1 MTETGGVERMKLSAC
16 YIVRDEAED
25 LARSLAALAG
35 NYDELVVVCTAEDAA
50 VRAVAEQYGAKIFSF
65 PWCDDFSAARNYAI
79 ERATGDWILFL
90 DADEFLAPG
99 TAARLRAV
107 LAANAREEALLV
119 RRLDI
124 EGDASAPETARVL
137 GDIYV
142 LRLFRRL
149 PSLRFCYRIH
159 EELRAQ
165 GTIVRRQRCVS
176 DRLLLLYH
184 TGYDGARGAAKAARN
199 LRLLERELKEE
210 SDPGRLYG
218 YLAEACH
225 GVGDDAR
232 AERYARLD
240 IARGRQSVTDASRSH
255 RLLLAL
261 LAGAGRQE
269 ERLAAAEAAV
279 RDFPELPE
287 FRAELA
293 ACLAACGRYPEAVR
307 ALEAAFAALRTLPR
321 ESLEPQMFDAN
332 AQAKAR
338 QALSEW
344 RARAARAETLTVAAC
359 LIMRDEAV
367 RLPAWL
373 AQANAYGDTVICVD
387 TGSSDGSAA
396 LARQAGARVLS
407 FPWQGDFAAARN
419 AALAAVPGGMDWIV
433 FLDADETFVSPAAVR
448 DILAEQAPETE
459 ALLVPIVNV
468 DHDAQDL
475 EISRFSALRIFRARD
490 CYRYRGAVHETL
502 VDLRTGQAP
511 HAVLASALRV
521 RHTGYSSDRVQRKLR
536 RNLALL
542 EEVVRQHGE
551 QPLTARYLADCY
563 YGLGDDARAIACAR
577 RALSG
582 GRQTVAGN
590 GDLYSVLLRALR
602 RQKAPREEQQAVVTA
617 ALAEPSAA
625 LRQEFAGWQGCL
637 LVEAGKFR
645 EALPWFDRFFQEGRE
660 SAGEESSGAPALRA
674 EFLALRGRALLGLGR
689 REEAETAARAA
700 LRENPYE
707 ESALA
712 LCADLCTGGEAFLR
726 LVLGSF
732 PSEAR
737 GASFLTDWAER
748 CGRCEVRQAA
758 LAHLSPE
765 ERAARQPVQALY
777 EAAARGD
784 YEAAAREALAPAGI
798 YVQELFAA
806 LVLLPEAQRAEQSA
820 RCAQWRQLL
829 PPPLGRVIARL
840 YDELPQLAAS
850 DWEGYVTGLTALDGM
865 APPQAYVP
873 YARLALDFP
882 WERSLDAAE
891 TLVQRQAFEAAWQLL
906 SALPEALLAQPG
918 LAGRFWYLAGAA
930 LAARGD
936 AAARECFERA
946 RAAGE
951 ERPELAAY
959 LHWLGVTE
967 REEEQV

>member
-1 MTETGGVERMKLSAC
+1 MKLSVC
-16 YIVRDEAED
+16 YIVRDEVQE
-25 LARSLAALAG
+25 LARSLASLG
-35 NYDELVVVCTAEDAA
+35 SSYDDLVVVCTRENAA
-50 VRAVAEQYGAKIFSF
+50 VRTMAEQYGARIFSF
-65 PWCDDFSAARNYAI
+65 PWRDDFSAARNYAI
-79 ERATGDWILFL
+79 EQAMGDWILFL

-99 TAARLRAV
+99 IAAHLSAV
-107 LAANAREEALLV
+107 LAENAQEEALLL

-124 EGDASAPETARVL
+124 EGDTSAPEKARVL

-159 EELRAQ
+159 EELRMQ
-165 GTIVRRQRCVS
+165 GAPVRRLRCVPDS
-176 DRLLLLYH
+176 VLLLYH
-184 TGYDGARGAAKAARN
+184 TGYDGARGAEKAARN
-199 LRLLERELKEE
+199 LRLLERALKEE

-225 GVGDDAR
+225 GVGDDVR
-232 AERYARLD
+232 AEQYARLD
-240 IARGRQSVTDASRSH
+240 IARGRQPVTDASRSH
-255 RLLLAL
+255 RLLLSL
-261 LAGAGRQE
+261 LAGGDRQE

-293 ACLAACGRYPEAVR
+293 ACLAACGRYAEAVR
-307 ALEAAFAALRTLPR
+307 ALETAFAALYTLPR
-321 ESLEPQMFDAN
+321 ESLEPQMFDAEE
-332 AQAKAR
+332 QEKAR
-338 QALSEW
+338 RILAQW
-344 RARAARAETLTVAAC
+344 RALTARAGSLTVAAC
-359 LIMRDEAV
+359 LIMRDESA

-373 AQANAYGDTVICVD
+373 AQAKVYGDTVVCVD

-396 LARQAGARVLS
+396 LARQAGAQVLS

-419 AALAAVPGGMDWIV
+419 AALAAVPAGTDWIV
-433 FLDADETFVSPAAVR
+433 FLDADETFVSPTAVR
-448 DILAEQAPETE
+448 GLLARQAPGTE
-459 ALLVPIVNV
+459 ALLVPIINV

-475 EISRFSALRIFRARD
+475 EISRFSALRIFRAHD
-490 CYRYRGAVHETL
+490 YYRYQGAVHETL
-502 VDLRTGQAP
+502 IDLHTGQAP
-511 HAVLASALRV
+511 RAVLVSSLRV
-521 RHTGYSSDRVQRKLR
+521 RHTGYSSDRVQQKLR

-542 EEVVRQHGE
+542 QEEVRQHGE

-577 RALSG
+577 RALAG
-582 GRQTVAGN
+582 GQQTVAGN
-590 GDLYSVLLRALR
+590 RDLYSVLLRALR
-602 RQKAPREEQQAVVTA
+602 RQKAPREEQQAVVAA
-617 ALAEPSAA
+617 ALAESSAA
-625 LRQEFAGWQGCL
+625 LRQEFSGWQGCL
-637 LVEAGKFR
+637 LVEEGKFR
-645 EALPWFDRFFQEGRE
+645 EALPWFDRFFQEEME

-674 EFLALRGRALLGLGR
+674 EFLAQRGRALFRIGR
-689 REEAETAARAA
+689 REQAESSARAA

-707 ESALA
+707 EAALA
-712 LCADLCTGGEAFLR
+712 LCADLCTDGESFLR

-748 CGRCEVRQAA
+748 CGRYEVRQAA

-765 ERAARQPVQALY
+765 ERETRQPVQALY

-820 RCAQWRQLL
+820 RCAEWRRML
-829 PPPLGRVIARL
+829 PTPLGRVIARL
-840 YDELPQLAAS
+840 YGELPQLSPS
-850 DWEGYVTGLTALDGM
+850 DWDGYVTGLTALEGM

-873 YARLALDFP
+873 YARLALDFS
-882 WERSLDAAE
+882 WERSLDVAE
-891 TLVQRQAFEAAWQLL
+891 TLLGRQASDAAWQLL
-906 SALPEALLAQPG
+906 SALPKTMLAQPE
-918 LAGRFWYLAGAA
+918 LAGRFWYLTGAA

-936 AAARECFERA
+936 ATARECFERA
-946 RAAGE
+946 CAAGE

-959 LHWLGVTE
+959 LHWLGVAE
-967 REEEQV
+967 REEERL